1 MGSVLTGIPTQG
13 AAQDLLPARR
23 MSLSV
28 CGFAIGAGAMARNPH
43 AIRLSDADFRK
54 QNYIKSNVP
63 ETNCTLPTTDG
74 VFA

>member
-1 MGSVLTGIPTQG
+1 
-13 AAQDLLPARR
+13 

-43 AIRLSDADFRK
+43 ALRLSYADFRE